1 MELWGIKFKYLF
13 NAPDSPMDVDGIVK
27 FGRAAQVAGKLRRA
41 RVGMIGFNDMGL
53 YTTGFNVT
61 RLRSM
66 IGPEVESMDMLQLER
81 RMNALD
87 VKAVQEETARITKS
101 WEYPLGK
108 PKEEV
113 VERAI
118 RMYMATVE
126 ICKEKNFSGISYK
139 CVDGVDLELDVVH
152 AVPSALVA
160 SAGYPYVDESDIG
173 NLVAVDHAA
182 VDQREAG
189 HVFGTLRASS
199 GVDPAW

>member
-1 MELWGIKFKYLF
+1 MDALKAGYVSFGTMFY
-13 NAPDSPMDVDGIVK
+13 APDSPMDVDGIVK
-27 FGRAAQVAGKLRRA
+27 FGRAAQVVKNLRRA
-41 RVGMIGFNDMGL
+41 RVGMI
-53 YTTGFNVT
+53 GFNVT

-81 RMNALD
+81 RMDALEE
-87 VKAVQEETARITKS
+87 KAVQEETVRITKN

-108 PKEEV
+108 PKAEV

-160 SAGYPYVDESDIG
+160 SAGFPYGD
-173 NLVAVDHAA
+173 
-182 VDQREAG
+182 
-189 HVFGTLRASS
+189 
-199 GVDPAW
+199 